1 MLSSASQETCADR
14 GLARQLPLNE
24 PYGIAFDASGALYIA
39 DTHNHRILR
48 VAR

>member
-1 MLSSASQETCADR
+1 MCETAKGECPDHVP
-14 GLARQLPLNE
+14 AREISLNE
-24 PYGIAFDASGALYIA
+24 PYGLGFDAAGNLYVA